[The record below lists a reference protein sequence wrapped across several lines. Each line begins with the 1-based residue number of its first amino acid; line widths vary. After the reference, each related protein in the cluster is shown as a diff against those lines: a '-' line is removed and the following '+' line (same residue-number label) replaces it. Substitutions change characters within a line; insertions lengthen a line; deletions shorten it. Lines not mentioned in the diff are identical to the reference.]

1 MQLTEQRPGLWG
13 CIGFSRNR
21 GQVTVQVFPS
31 WGTGQA
37 SHNHLLHNRWSAVSR
52 KPPFFL
58 WNWDTF
64 SRNSTAAFFTE
75 HTVWAPK
82 TRPTTASIILK
93 RNHGCR
99 SKWETSTLLRIA
111 LALGPPQDGQM
122 WAGQDMRAAGAGLV
136 WLQKGGK
143 FSCEGLTTRT
153 TWGTCPRARGLANL
167 EKAQVFLSYQMTQ
180 RGKKKCFSERWWHR
194 SYFSVPLAL
203 SLPVLHTR
211 EEKLRPPVPG
221 EGDQAEKTSH
231 RH

>member
-21 GQVTVQVFPS
+21 GHVTVQVFPS

-93 RNHGCR
+93 
-99 SKWETSTLLRIA
+99 KK
-111 LALGPPQDGQM
+111 P
-122 WAGQDMRAAGAGLV
+122 
-136 WLQKGGK
+136 WLQVQVRNLHSAQDCLGLGTSSGWADVSRAGHE
-143 FSCEGLTTRT
+143 SCRCWSGMATERGEIQLWGSHNQDCVGNLPQGSWLSKSREGT
-153 TWGTCPRARGLANL
+153 GFP
-167 EKAQVFLSYQMTQ
+167 
-180 RGKKKCFSERWWHR
+180 
-194 SYFSVPLAL
+194 
-203 SLPVLHTR
+203 
-211 EEKLRPPVPG
+211 
-221 EGDQAEKTSH
+221 
-231 RH
+231 